1 METIAP
7 AVLIVDDVADNRRVL
22 SQALTGLDVRILEA
36 HSGPEALAHAAKEPE
51 LCLVLLNVRIPG
63 MDGYEVA
70 EQLRHLSR
78 SPSPAI
84 IFMSAVESEIDRY
97 HEACELGAV
106 DFITQPISPP
116 AILSKARV
124 FLELFRQ
131 RRQLE
136 ILVKQ
141 LDTLNRDLV
150 HQTRRLQLTTETSHQ
165 IASILDNDQ
174 LLAAIVEL
182 LQQRFDYDCVGI
194 WVAYPPPPNAEYL
207 TLQAGRYW
215 THNTL
220 GPSAALRI
228 PIDAP
233 KSIIVHAWKT
243 GRLYMTND
251 VTTDPYYQPY
261 GRLTD
266 IRAEV
271 SMPLR
276 FGEGMPIGVLDIQ
289 TRSDEPFSK
298 GDVLALEA
306 LSNQIAVAI
315 RNARLYA
322 EVTRLN
328 EKLEAQVDKHTRQ
341 LQETLQRL
349 TLLERDKSDFIAIV
363 SHELRT
369 PLTLIRGFS
378 QMLLEEPEILANP
391 SWKRQVEGITN
402 GAFRM
407 QAIVDSMLDV
417 ARLDTRTLQ
426 LQYQPTDMAKLIE
439 SAIRETDDA
448 LQKRNLTLQVQDM
461 QDLPE
466 IEVDPAELRKVFNE
480 LLSNAIKFTPDG
492 GKITI
497 TGQLLLPQRSDED
510 LYIEVVVSDTGIGI
524 APEVQDLIF
533 SKFYRAGD
541 VWLHSSGRTKFKG
554 GGPGLGLALA
564 QGIVQAHGG
573 HIWVESPG
581 YDEVKLPGSK
591 FHVVLPVY
599 QA

>member
-22 SQALTGLDVRILEA
+22 TRVLKGLDVRILEA
-36 HSGPEALAHAAKEPE
+36 CSGPEALARAAEEPE
-51 LCLVLLNVRIPG
+51 LCLVLLDVRMPG

-70 EQLRHLSR
+70 EQLRRLSG

-84 IFMSAVESEIDRY
+84 IFMSAVESETDRY
-97 HEACELGAV
+97 HKAYELGAV
-106 DFITQPISPP
+106 DFVTKPVSPP
-116 AILSKARV
+116 AVLGKVRV

-136 ILVKQ
+136 VLVKQ

-165 IASILDNDQ
+165 ITSILDIDQ

-182 LQQRFDYDCVGI
+182 LQQRFGYDCVGI
-194 WVAYPPPPNAEYL
+194 WVADPPPPNTEYM

-215 THNTL
+215 TRHIL
-220 GPSAALRI
+220 DPSAALRI

-243 GRLYMTND
+243 GRLYVTND
-251 VTTDPYYQPY
+251 VTTDPHYQPY
-261 GRLTD
+261 EKFTD

-271 SMPLR
+271 SVPLR

-328 EKLEAQVDKHTRQ
+328 EELEAQVDKRTRQ

-349 TLLERDKSDFIAIV
+349 ELLERDKSDFIAIV

-378 QMLLEEPEILANP
+378 QMLLEEPDILANP

-417 ARLDTRTLQ
+417 AKLDSRTVQ
-426 LQYQPTDMAKLIE
+426 LQYQPTDLTELIK
-439 SAIRETDDA
+439 SVIHETEEA
-448 LQKRNLTLQVQDM
+448 LQKRSLILQIQDM
-461 QDLPE
+461 QDLPQ

-497 TGQLLLPQRSDED
+497 TGQLLPHQRSDED

-554 GGPGLGLALA
+554 GGPGLGGQRLSL
-564 QGIVQAHGG
+564 
-573 HIWVESPG
+573 
-581 YDEVKLPGSK
+581 
-591 FHVVLPVY
+591 
-599 QA
+599 

>member
-1 METIAP
+1 
-7 AVLIVDDVADNRRVL
+7 
-22 SQALTGLDVRILEA
+22 
-36 HSGPEALAHAAKEPE
+36 
-51 LCLVLLNVRIPG
+51 
-63 MDGYEVA
+63 
-70 EQLRHLSR
+70 
-78 SPSPAI
+78 
-84 IFMSAVESEIDRY
+84 
-97 HEACELGAV
+97 
-106 DFITQPISPP
+106 
-116 AILSKARV
+116 
-124 FLELFRQ
+124 
-131 RRQLE
+131 
-136 ILVKQ
+136 
-141 LDTLNRDLV
+141 
-150 HQTRRLQLTTETSHQ
+150 
-165 IASILDNDQ
+165 
-174 LLAAIVEL
+174 
-182 LQQRFDYDCVGI
+182 
-194 WVAYPPPPNAEYL
+194 
-207 TLQAGRYW
+207 
-215 THNTL
+215 
-220 GPSAALRI
+220 
-228 PIDAP
+228 
-233 KSIIVHAWKT
+233 
-243 GRLYMTND
+243 
-251 VTTDPYYQPY
+251 
-261 GRLTD
+261 
-266 IRAEV
+266 
-271 SMPLR
+271 
-276 FGEGMPIGVLDIQ
+276 
-289 TRSDEPFSK
+289 
-298 GDVLALEA
+298 
-306 LSNQIAVAI
+306 
-315 RNARLYA
+315 
-322 EVTRLN
+322 
-328 EKLEAQVDKHTRQ
+328 
-341 LQETLQRL
+341 
-349 TLLERDKSDFIAIV
+349 
-363 SHELRT
+363 
-369 PLTLIRGFS
+369 
-378 QMLLEEPEILANP
+378 MLLEEPEILANP